1 MNMLLSC
8 LIPLVNGFV
17 ISNNII
23 NNNLQYYNTHINT
36 NTISMMENG
45 WKKLQGVSI
54 DIIVDKYFR
63 DDRDF
68 IKNINTNINTK
79 GLIYNIY
86 GVPAA
91 LAIYENRLDDKIDI
105 NQFVFNKG
113 LLLMFDMDD
122 DMRDTLTNSFNNI
135 DIKTNDD
142 FINP

>member
-1 MNMLLSC
+1 MLLSC

-54 DIIVDKYFR
+54 EIIVDKYFS

-122 DMRDTLTNSFNNI
+122 DMRDTLNNSFNNI

>member
-54 DIIVDKYFR
+54 DIIVDKYFS

>member
-1 MNMLLSC
+1 MLLSC

-54 DIIVDKYFR
+54 DIIVDKYFS